1 MCVQFAHM
9 PQVRSH
15 SRFKA
20 PSPPKKKYIYPP
32 SPAIFF
38 RLSVVAVLLLGLHFD
53 VAVAVGGIAVATC
66 NPRKKNSEERE
77 MLSHGKMAKGSHRGR
92 SKGSYERGAFRQGE
106 LGAAAVKE
114 LHCCQRV
121 MLQRRLVCGMVQG
134 TDSRRTSNA
143 LFIILYSIIPYTL
156 FDWKIL

>member
-9 PQVRSH
+9 PQARSH

-20 PSPPKKKYIYPP
+20 PSPPKKKYTLPRRQF
-32 SPAIFF
+32 S
-38 RLSVVAVLLLGLHFD
+38 SGCLLLLFCFWAYILTLLLLL
-53 VAVAVGGIAVATC
+53 VVLPLQLAT
-66 NPRKKNSEERE
+66 PEKNSEERE

-92 SKGSYERGAFRQGE
+92 SKGSYERGAFWQGE

-143 LFIILYSIIPYTL
+143 LYIILYTIILYSS
-156 FDWKIL
+156 FD